1 LLFLAVNHGFF
12 LIYLYYLRPEEVY
25 MDFWEIEL
33 WGNLPQRWLLAFGV
47 MILLYFSLILI
58 RSIVTKRI
66 SRLVKQT
73 RSEIDD
79 VLVDLLSDTKNT
91 FLLIVSIYF
100 GLLLLVLPLTIVA
113 FVSTLIKVALI
124 VQIGIWMNHL
134 ITFLIARRVK
144 RNLVT
149 DAEDATVIST
159 LGVVLKGIIWA
170 VVLLLVLDNIPGVQV
185 NTLIASLG
193 ITGIAVGLAVQN
205 ILGDLFASL
214 SIALDK
220 PFVIGDFINVGE
232 FSGTVEHV
240 GLKST
245 RVRSLS
251 GEQLVF
257 GNGDLLSSRIRN
269 FKRMANRRVPF
280 ILSVTYQTPY
290 ETLAR
295 VPAILQEV
303 IECADPEIVTFD
315 RAHFKNYGDY
325 AIHFEIVYLLATA
338 DFRQFMDIQQTIN
351 LEIFRRFAEEGIEF
365 AFPTQSVFLE
375 NGHGNGPRPSPIQ

>member
-1 LLFLAVNHGFF
+1 MLSQSVF
-12 LIYLYYLRPEEVY
+12 YEPREVV
-25 MDFWEIEL
+25 MQFWEQEL
-33 WGNLPQRWLLAFGV
+33 WGNLPQRWLLAAGS
-47 MILLYFSLILI
+47 IILI
-58 RSIVTKRI
+58 YGGLLLLRMIITRRLAVT
-66 SRLVKQT
+66 VKQT
-73 RSEIDD
+73 RTEIDD
-79 VLVDLLSDTKNT
+79 VLVGLISDTKNL
-91 FLLIVSIYF
+91 FLLLVAIY
-100 GLLLLVLPLTIVA
+100 LSLYLLVLPQA
-113 FVSTLIKVALI
+113 FTNVLNTVIKVVLI
-124 VQIGIWMNHL
+124 VQIGIWMTHL

-149 DAEDATVIST
+149 DAEDATVVST
-159 LGVVLKGIIWA
+159 LGVVIKGIIWA
-170 VVLLLVLDNIPGVQV
+170 IVLLLVLDNIPGVQV

-257 GNGDLLSSRIRN
+257 GNNDLLSSRIRN

-280 ILSVTYQTPY
+280 TLTLTYQTPY
-290 ETLAR
+290 EKLVC
-295 VPAILQEV
+295 VPSILQEV
-303 IECADPEIVTFD
+303 IENVDPEVVTFD
-315 RAHFKNYGDY
+315 RAHFKEYGPYSINY
-325 AIHFEIVYLLATA
+325 EVVYLLATA
-338 DFRQFMDIQQTIN
+338 DFKHFMDIQQAVN
-351 LEIFRRFAEEGIEF
+351 LEIYRRFSEEGIEF
-365 AFPTQSVFLE
+365 AFPTQSVILE
-375 NGHGNGPRPSPIQ
+375 NGHGNGPHRQILQ

>member
-1 LLFLAVNHGFF
+1 
-12 LIYLYYLRPEEVY
+12 
-25 MDFWEIEL
+25 MQFWEQEL
-33 WGNLPQRWLLAFGV
+33 WGNLPQRWLLAAGS
-47 MILLYFSLILI
+47 IILI
-58 RSIVTKRI
+58 YGGLLLLRMIITRRLAVT
-66 SRLVKQT
+66 VKQT
-73 RSEIDD
+73 RTEIDD
-79 VLVDLLSDTKNT
+79 VLVGLISDTKNL
-91 FLLIVSIYF
+91 FLLLVAIY
-100 GLLLLVLPLTIVA
+100 LSLYLLVLPQA
-113 FVSTLIKVALI
+113 FTNVLNTVIKVVLI
-124 VQIGIWMNHL
+124 VQIGIWMTHL

-149 DAEDATVIST
+149 DAEDATVVST
-159 LGVVLKGIIWA
+159 LGVVIKGIIWA
-170 VVLLLVLDNIPGVQV
+170 IVLLLVLDNIPGVQV

-257 GNGDLLSSRIRN
+257 GNNDLLSSRIRN

-280 ILSVTYQTPY
+280 TLTLTYQTPY
-290 ETLAR
+290 EKLVC
-295 VPAILQEV
+295 VPSILQEV
-303 IECADPEIVTFD
+303 IENVDPEVVTFD
-315 RAHFKNYGDY
+315 RAHFKEYGPYSINY
-325 AIHFEIVYLLATA
+325 EVVYLLATA
-338 DFRQFMDIQQTIN
+338 DFKHFMDIQQAVN
-351 LEIFRRFAEEGIEF
+351 LEIYRRFSEEGIEF
-365 AFPTQSVFLE
+365 AFPTQSVILE
-375 NGHGNGPRPSPIQ
+375 NGHGNGPHRQIVQ

>member
-1 LLFLAVNHGFF
+1 LRQLKIQAIVFISFF
-12 LIYLYYLRPEEVY
+12 FNQEVS
-25 MDFWEIEL
+25 MEFWEMEV
-33 WGNLPQRWLLAFGV
+33 WGNLPQRWLFAFGS
-47 MILLYFSLILI
+47 MILLYLGLVLVRSLI
-58 RSIVTKRI
+58 SKRL
-66 SRLVKQT
+66 SVVVSNT
-73 RSEIDD
+73 RTELDD
-79 VLVDLLSDTKNT
+79 VLVHLVSDTKNL
-91 FLLIVSIYF
+91 FLLLVSIYF
-100 GLLLLVLPLTIVA
+100 GLLFLVLPESIVA
-113 FVSTLIKVALI
+113 FVNTAIKVALI
-124 VQIGIWMNHL
+124 IQIGIWTNHL
-134 ITFLIARRVK
+134 ITFFIARRVK

-149 DAEDATVIST
+149 DADDATVVST
-159 LGVVLKGIIWA
+159 IGVVLKGIIWA
-170 VVLLLVLDNIPGVQV
+170 VVLLLVLDNIPGIQV

-220 PFVIGDFINVGE
+220 PFVIGDFINVGD

-280 ILSVTYQTPY
+280 TLTLTYQTSY

-295 VPAILQEV
+295 VPTLLQEV
-303 IECADPEIVTFD
+303 IESANPEIVTFD
-315 RAHFKNYGDY
+315 RAHLKEFGDY
-325 AIHFEIVYLLATA
+325 SINFEVVYLLATA

-365 AFPTQSVFLE
+365 AFPTQSVILE
-375 NGHGNGPRPSPIQ
+375 NGHGNGPIRTLVQ